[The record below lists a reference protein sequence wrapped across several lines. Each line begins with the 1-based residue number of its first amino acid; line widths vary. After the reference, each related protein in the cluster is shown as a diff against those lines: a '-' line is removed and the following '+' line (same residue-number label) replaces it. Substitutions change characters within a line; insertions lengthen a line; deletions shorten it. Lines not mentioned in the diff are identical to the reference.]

1 MGSVV
6 HLSADGEHRFSKIA
20 CDTLKLIT
28 GIGIVGDA
36 HAGVTVQHRSH
47 VRRNPEAPNLRQVH
61 LLHSE
66 LLDELRQAGFAV
78 EPGALGENLTTREVP
93 ILELSRGTRLQIG
106 GTVELEITGLRNPCS
121 QIEAFQ
127 PGLLNAV
134 LDQNADGSLVRKTGV
149 MAIVINGGEISIG
162 DRIIVVPPIR
172 FVPLEPV

>member
-1 MGSVV
+1 MV
-6 HLSADGEHRFSKIA
+6 HLATDGEHRFSKIA
-20 CDTLKLIT
+20 IDTLNLIT

-127 PGLLNAV
+127 PGLLKAV
-134 LDQNADGSLVRKTGV
+134 LGRNDDGSLVRKTGV
-149 MAIVINGGEISIG
+149 MAIVINGGEVSIG
-162 DRIIVVPPIR
+162 DRITVVPPNR